1 MSKSNIR
8 KSKSDKSTLRK
19 IERAIKNG
27 WQPGLR
33 PADFYRGSARN
44 RREAAGRVI

>member
-1 MSKSNIR
+1 MKSSRRFSKASAGTRRRVEII
-8 KSKSDKSTLRK
+8 LR
-19 IERAIKNG
+19 NG

-33 PADFYRGSARN
+33 PSDFYRGSARN